1 MALCELKN
9 QQATLETI
17 REQLR
22 VLGGK
27 NVTLGFDGFIDSVVK
42 VVEQKDQNDV
52 AHYFESTRAFGEYIV
67 EKGQK
72 SFSIELEEQ
81 TKKLGGNMPIM
92 ANALAHLGADV
103 SCIGPLGYPEI
114 HPVFA
119 LMKQCHLYSFGNPGL
134 TKVLEFNSGK
144 IMMAEMNDLN
154 DIPWEFIRDIIGTGI
169 FRALAANSDLIAILN
184 WSELDNSTA
193 IWKGLLRDIL
203 PETSSK
209 NKPIGFFD
217 LSDCSKRQTPAILD
231 AMKLLTDFTKHWD
244 VMLSLNLNEATII
257 HSALTGEKKGTDN
270 IDKICNDIFDTLGIK
285 TVIIHS
291 ARQSLARDNDGVHV
305 QKSFF
310 IEKPTISS
318 GAGDNFN
325 AGFAAGCLMDL
336 TTPASLLLGNATSAL
351 YMQSANSPSMIEV
364 IEFLSKN
371 LSMWGGADNHDQ

>member
-1 MALCELKN
+1 MAFYEIKN

-17 REQLR
+17 RER
-22 VLGGK
+22 VKVLEESK
-27 NVTLGFDGFIDSVVK
+27 VTLGFDGFIDSVVK
-42 VVEQKDQNDV
+42 VVEQKDQDDV
-52 AHYFESTRAFGEYIV
+52 SHYFESTRAFGEYIV

-81 TKKLGGNMPIM
+81 TTKLGGNMPIM
-92 ANALAHLGADV
+92 ANALARLGAGV

-114 HPVFA
+114 HPIFT

-154 DIPWEFIRDIIGTGI
+154 DIPWEFIRDTVGAEKFCELIT
-169 FRALAANSDLIAILN
+169 NSDLIAILN

-193 IWKGLLRDIL
+193 IWRGLLRDIL
-203 PETSSK
+203 DETAIK
-209 NKPIGFFD
+209 RKPIGFFD
-217 LSDCSKRQTPAILD
+217 LSDCSKRQIPAILE
-231 AMKLLTDFTKHWD
+231 AMKLIIDFGRHWD
-244 VMLSLNLNEATII
+244 VILSLNLNEATII
-257 HSALTGEKKGTDN
+257 HTALTGESDAAGDINKM
-270 IDKICNDIFDTLGIK
+270 CNDIFDRLRIK

-291 ARQSLARDNDGVHV
+291 ARQALARDCDGVHI

-325 AGFAAGCLMDL
+325 AGFAAGTLMNL
-336 TTPASLLLGNATSAL
+336 STAESLLLGNATSAL
-351 YMQSANSPSMIEV
+351 YMKSANSPSMSEI
-364 IEFLSKN
+364 IAFLSQN
-371 LSMWGGADNHDQ
+371 LSTWAVANDLDK